1 MEIVQV
7 SEEGGLKSAAA
18 ESILRNAGEGRVVA
32 VLVARQGERK
42 VRAPQGRVV
51 GNTDRGRPQGK
62 CHRKHTASGCA
73 RAESR
78 GKGEKVR

>member
-1 MEIVQV
+1 M
-7 SEEGGLKSAAA
+7 KSVAA

-51 GNTDRGRPQGK
+51 GNADRG
-62 CHRKHTASGCA
+62 
-73 RAESR
+73 
-78 GKGEKVR
+78 